1 MDYLLLTICFIWRLF
16 LGSTFRLES
25 LRFNKRLLIGFGH
38 FPPNQSENGFLSI
51 LSSDYY
57 QNTSG
62 YRQNNIVCDCLAR
75 HFPELSKQNKNLNI
89 QLDFINGKTARL
101 VALDYFYNCNELL
114 CTVISRGSSGTWQC
128 RVQVVMFCVIS
139 RTSDSWYVIQVYVI
153 LMLNHHDDALHV
165 VIWFRV
171 LKLLDHGHR
180 RTRIVPWIKI
190 DLSLL

>member
-1 MDYLLLTICFIWRLF
+1 M
-16 LGSTFRLES
+16 
-25 LRFNKRLLIGFGH
+25 LIGFGH

-51 LSSDYY
+51 LSSDYN